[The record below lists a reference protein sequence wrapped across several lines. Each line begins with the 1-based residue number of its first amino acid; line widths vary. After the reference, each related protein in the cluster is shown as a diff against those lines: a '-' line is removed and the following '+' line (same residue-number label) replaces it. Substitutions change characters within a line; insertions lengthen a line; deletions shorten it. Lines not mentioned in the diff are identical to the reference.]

1 MNMAEALIKEYG
13 TEKPLTIAIDVK
25 TIRSTDKMSSYES
38 P

>member
-13 TEKPLTIAIDVK
+13 TETPLTIAIDGK